1 MEIAVDTQKLIV
13 FKLENEDFVVS
24 VLNIKSIER
33 ILPITRVPGKPKFVK
48 GVINLRG
55 IITPVIDLRERFH
68 HKPTVFTE
76 ESRIIIINIEEIS
89 VGLIVEEAN
98 NVIDINTNLIEPAPD
113 VIGSK
118 VVEYISGVVKIDE
131 RLLILL
137 DLQKVLTTSEVEE
150 LKAMEG

>member
-1 MEIAVDTQKLIV
+1 MDISTDIQKLIV
-13 FKLENEDFVVS
+13 FKLENEEFAVS

-33 ILPITRVPGKPKFVK
+33 VLTITRVPGNPSFVK

-55 IITPVIDLRERFH
+55 IITPVIDLRQRFH
-68 HKPTVFTE
+68 NKPTEFTE
-76 ESRIIIINIEEIS
+76 ETRIIIINVEEIS
-89 VGLIVEEAN
+89 VGLIVDEAN
-98 NVIDINTNLIEPAPD
+98 NVIDIDTNLIEPPPD

-118 VVEYISGVVKIDE
+118 VVEYISGVVKVDE

-137 DLQKVLTTSEVEE
+137 DLQKVLSNSEVEE